1 MDAARKFPVILIR
14 RLILTAAVGLLG
26 GCATFEE
33 SGLPGSASSMARNQM
48 MQVSREPASFG
59 YYRLTSLGRIYP
71 DLDAFVRTRGLPD
84 FLAETT
90 NRGSSYY
97 ILYYLADREAFAC
110 RNRPGQRKSLE
121 FAGPY
126 PITPREVRTL
136 EDLRAARPR

>member
-1 MDAARKFPVILIR
+1 MDAERTILTSLIR
-14 RLILTAAVGLLG
+14 PLLLTTAVLLSG
-26 GCATFEE
+26 SCSTFEE
-33 SGLPGSASSMARNQM
+33 SGLPGSAASMARNQM
-48 MQVSREPASFG
+48 MHVSREAQSFG
-59 YYRLTSLGRIYP
+59 YYRLTSLGKIYP
-71 DLDAFVRTRGLPD
+71 DLDAFVRTRGMPD

-97 ILYYLADREAFAC
+97 ILYYLSDREAFAC

-136 EDLRAARPR
+136 ESLRGSR